1 MYVMNITVMQED
13 SKWLLLVFTLPTSK
27 ASERVQIWRKLQRFG
42 TIPFRNAG
50 SLLPNTPDNQERF
63 EWLATAIRESQ
74 GEASILQIQAIDDL
88 SYDAL
93 QDQFRKARAEDYI
106 ALIEDLQ
113 KLKPSAKGPSS
124 QMLRLRRRFE
134 EIVAIDFF
142 TSPLR
147 GRAERAIAQ
156 AEQTDTKPSLRERG
170 SASKAKY
177 QKRTWITRPRPG
189 IDRVSSAWLI
199 SRFIDAKPKF
209 IFGMDPAT
217 HRDAIPFDMFQGVGF
232 GHEGDRCTF
241 ETLCLA
247 FDISDKRVLTIAQ
260 AIHDADLEDGK
271 FGRQEGHAMN
281 QILRGWAAQN
291 VPDNQLLRR
300 GMDLIEGFYNSIP
313 LFEGTLP

>member
-1 MYVMNITVMQED
+1 MNIIAMHED

-27 ASERVQIWRKLQRFG
+27 ASERVQMWRKLQRFG
-42 TIPFRNAG
+42 AIPFRNAG

-63 EWLATAIRESQ
+63 EWLATAIRATQ

-88 SYDAL
+88 SSGAL
-93 QDQFRKARAEDYI
+93 QDQFRKARVADYTT
-106 ALIEDLQ
+106 LIEDLQ
-113 KLKPSAKGPSS
+113 KLKPSAKGPST
-124 QMLRLRRRFE
+124 QVQRLRRRFE

-147 GRAERAIAQ
+147 GRAEEALAQ
-156 AEQTDTKPSLRERG
+156 AEQTGTKPDLRERG
-170 SASKAKY
+170 SVSKAKY

-189 IDRVSSAWLI
+189 IDRASSAWLI

-209 IFGMDPAT
+209 IFDTSPAA
-217 HRDAIPFDMFQGVGF
+217 HPNAIPFDMFQGVGF
-232 GHEGDRCTF
+232 AHEGNRCTF

-247 FDISDKRVLTIAQ
+247 FDISDKRVLFIAQ

-271 FGRQEGHAMN
+271 FGRHEGHAMN

-291 VPDNQLLRR
+291 VPDDQLLQR
-300 GMDLIEGFYNSIP
+300 GVDLIEGFYNSIP
-313 LFEGTLP
+313 QSEEPLS

>member
-1 MYVMNITVMQED
+1 MQED
-13 SKWLLLVFTLPTSK
+13 AKWLLLVFTLPTSK
-27 ASERVQIWRKLQRFG
+27 ASERVQMWRKLQRFG
-42 TIPFRNAG
+42 SIPFRNAG
-50 SLLPNTPDNQERF
+50 SLLPNTPENKERF
-63 EWLATAIRESQ
+63 EWLATAIRGSK
-74 GEASILQIQAIDDL
+74 GEASILQIQSIDDV
-88 SYDAL
+88 SSDAL
-93 QDQFRKARAEDYI
+93 QDQFRKARAADYTK
-106 ALIEDLQ
+106 LIKDLQ

-124 QMLRLRRRFE
+124 QVLRLRRRFE

-147 GRAERAIAQ
+147 SKAEEALAQ
-156 AEQTDTKPSLRERG
+156 AEQTGTKPPGVSKRG

-209 IFGMDPAT
+209 VFDNNPAA
-217 HRDAIPFDMFQGVGF
+217 HPNAIPFDMFQGSGF

-247 FDISDKRVLTIAQ
+247 FDISDKRVLSLAY

-271 FGRQEGHAMN
+271 FGRYEGHAMN

-291 VPDNQLLRR
+291 VPDDQLLRR

-313 LFEGTLP
+313 QSEETLL

>member
-1 MYVMNITVMQED
+1 MGED

-27 ASERVQIWRKLQRFG
+27 ATERVQMWRKLQKFG
-42 TIPFRNAG
+42 SIPFRNAG
-50 SLLPNTPDNQERF
+50 SLLPNTLENQERF
-63 EWLATAIRESQ
+63 EWLATAIRASK
-74 GEASILQIQAIDDL
+74 GEASILQIQAIDDV
-88 SYDAL
+88 SSEAL
-93 QDQFRKARAEDYI
+93 QDQFRKARAADYTE
-106 ALIEDLQ
+106 LIKDLQ
-113 KLKPSAKGPSS
+113 KLKPSSKGPSA
-124 QMLRLRRRFE
+124 QVLRLKRRFE

-142 TSPLR
+142 ANPLQSK
-147 GRAERAIAQ
+147 AEQALAE
-156 AEQTDTKPSLRERG
+156 AEQTGTKANLSKKG

-199 SRFIDAKPKF
+199 SRFIDAKPRF
-209 IFGMDPAT
+209 IFDNNPAA
-217 HRDAIPFDMFQGVGF
+217 HPNAIPFDVFQGVGF

-247 FDISDKRVLTIAQ
+247 FDISDRRVLALAQ

-271 FGRQEGHAMN
+271 FGRHEGHAMN

-291 VPDNQLLRR
+291 IPDDQLLRR

-313 LFEGTLP
+313 QSQKTLP

>member
-1 MYVMNITVMQED
+1 MNITEMNDD
-13 SKWLLLVFTLPTSK
+13 SKWLLLVFTLPTNK

-42 TIPFRNAG
+42 SIPFRNAG
-50 SLLPNTPDNQERF
+50 SLLPNTPENQERF
-63 EWLATAIRESQ
+63 EWLATAVRASK

-88 SYDAL
+88 PSDSL
-93 QDQFRKARAEDYI
+93 QDQFRKARAADY
-106 ALIEDLQ
+106 AELIKDMQ
-113 KLKPSAKGPSS
+113 KLRPSAKGPTV
-124 QMLRLRRRFE
+124 QVQRLRRRFE

-147 GRAERAIAQ
+147 KKAEEILFQ
-156 AEQTDTKPSLRERG
+156 SEQPGTRPPLSKRG
-170 SASKAKY
+170 GVSKAKY

-209 IFGMDPAT
+209 IFGSNPAAYPS
-217 HRDAIPFDMFQGVGF
+217 AIPFDMFQGIGF
-232 GHEGDRCTF
+232 GHEGDHCTF

-247 FDISDKRVLTIAQ
+247 FDISDRRVLAIAH

-271 FGRQEGHAMN
+271 FGRHEGHTMN
-281 QILRGWAAQN
+281 QVLRGWASLN
-291 VPDNQLLRR
+291 VPDDQLLRR

-313 LFEGTLP
+313 QSEETLP

>member
-1 MYVMNITVMQED
+1 MNED

-42 TIPFRNAG
+42 SIPFRNAG
-50 SLLPNTPDNQERF
+50 SLLPNTPENQERF
-63 EWLATAIRESQ
+63 EWLATAVRASK
-74 GEASILQIQAIDDL
+74 GEASILHIQAIDDV
-88 SYDAL
+88 SSDSL
-93 QDQFRKARAEDYI
+93 QNQFRKARAEDY
-106 ALIEDLQ
+106 AELIKDLQ
-113 KLKPSAKGPSS
+113 KLKPSAKGPST
-124 QMLRLRRRFE
+124 QVLRLRRRFE

-147 GRAERAIAQ
+147 KKAEEVLFQ
-156 AEQTDTKPSLRERG
+156 SEQTDTRRSLSKRG
-170 SASKAKY
+170 GVSKAKY

-209 IFGMDPAT
+209 IFASSPAA
-217 HRDAIPFDMFQGVGF
+217 HPNAIPFDMFQGVGF
-232 GHEGDRCTF
+232 GHEGDHCTF

-247 FDISDKRVLTIAQ
+247 FDVSDKRVLTLAQ

-271 FGRQEGHAMN
+271 FGRHEGHAMN
-281 QILRGWAAQN
+281 QILRGWASQN
-291 VPDNQLLRR
+291 VPDDQLLRR

-313 LFEGTLP
+313 QPEETLP

>member
-1 MYVMNITVMQED
+1 MKITAMRED

-27 ASERVQIWRKLQRFG
+27 ASERVQMWRKLQRFG
-42 TIPFRNAG
+42 SIPFRNAG
-50 SLLPNTPDNQERF
+50 SLLPNTPENQERF
-63 EWLATAIRESQ
+63 EWIATAIRASK
-74 GEASILQIQAIDDL
+74 GEASILQIQDIDDVY
-88 SYDAL
+88 SGTL
-93 QDQFRKARAEDYI
+93 QDQFRKARAVDYTG
-106 ALIEDLQ
+106 LIKDLQ
-113 KLKPSAKGPSS
+113 KLKPSAKGPSA
-124 QMLRLRRRFE
+124 QVLRLRRRFG

-147 GRAERAIAQ
+147 RKVDEALARAEQIGVKSNL
-156 AEQTDTKPSLRERG
+156 TERG

-199 SRFIDAKPKF
+199 SRFIDVKPKF
-209 IFGMDPAT
+209 IFDSNPAT
-217 HRDAIPFDMFQGVGF
+217 HPNAVPFDMFQGIGF
-232 GHEGDRCTF
+232 GHEGDHCTF

-247 FDISDKRVLTIAQ
+247 FDISGKQVLTLAQ

-271 FGRQEGHAMN
+271 FGRHEGHTMN

-291 VPDNQLLRR
+291 VPDDQLLRQ

-313 LFEGTLP
+313 QSKETLP